1 MPLLL
6 LWYEDVWRR
15 PSMWAD
21 VVLPFL
27 GWQRRG
33 TDAAALASPI
43 AKQIVGRK
51 RDMLVNYGQVAAALA
66 AAGAAR
72 YLRDELDEDRAP
84 EVRCVACAA

>member
-15 PSMWAD
+15 ASMWAD